1 MLNQKINKDEALE
14 LFALKLDNTE
24 ADKIFKQLESL
35 H

>member
-1 MLNQKINKDEALE
+1 LE

-35 H
+35 HWKL